1 MDFRV
6 FVIRCKV
13 NKIDRFSWDLLKTRR
28 LHHWDKNSSI
38 LEQKQRREV
47 SMLLA

>member
-13 NKIDRFSWDLLKTRR
+13 NKIDRFSWDLWKTRR

-47 SMLLA
+47 SVLPA